1 MKTSFKNSFVHCID
15 KLYIMK
21 KLLLLLIVPM
31 VSCTKKLTREE
42 TANKM
47 ANEVQSIL
55 PFDFG
60 NGIVWTR
67 AIVENNTDGV
77 SIYDVSDKGLSL
89 VENYLTKK
97 QLIQDLEAQPN
108 KEGYEVTQKMKLIKK
123 FRYYFKDSL
132 IKEII
137 INPEDWERDWESIEL
152 DDKDCNGDGVISFK
166 ENINGCK

>member
-1 MKTSFKNSFVHCID
+1 
-15 KLYIMK
+15 MK
-21 KLLLLLIVPM
+21 KLLLLLLIVPM

-77 SIYDVSDKGLSL
+77 CIYDVSDKGLSL

-108 KEGYEVTQKMKLIKK
+108 KEGYEVTQKMKLITK

-152 DDKDCNGDGVISFK
+152 DDKDCNGDGLISFE